1 MRQLQGDRRF
11 EARPRYEAAE
21 ANLKRAEAAKQ
32 ENPYAATYQG
42 TRGGARNPRSALP
55 VETPMPAGGGG
66 APAPSAL
73 PTGNRPTSMPTSP
86 AVIDFSQIDTM
97 PEDVP
102 TMNTKD
108 WEQYRAEKRA
118 IAAAR
123 GQSVGDVD
131 KEVTA
136 MQMGGFQR
144 YGQQAMALMQAGNL
158 RGAATAMRAAF
169 QYFPN
174 GNDVKL
180 GIHQGQIIGYGLD
193 EETGK
198 PVGKP
203 MVLNADTTARMLENF
218 ANPQAWRMWTK
229 DWHAMAM
236 EEKKFDRDTAV
247 QEETLA
253 QGRERNKIAASAAR
267 SRAMTALVNAQRNG
281 LKPSDLTST
290 SRYFSEGLM
299 EMVGIYDPLLA
310 SKLAAMAAQKWA
322 ANPNVPPAQ
331 ILDMVIEDNQ
341 DILQDVMT
349 EE

>member
-1 MRQLQGDRRF
+1 
-11 EARPRYEAAE
+11 
-21 ANLKRAEAAKQ
+21 
-32 ENPYAATYQG
+32 
-42 TRGGARNPRSALP
+42 
-55 VETPMPAGGGG
+55 
-66 APAPSAL
+66 
-73 PTGNRPTSMPTSP
+73 
-86 AVIDFSQIDTM
+86 
-97 PEDVP
+97 
-102 TMNTKD
+102 MNTKD
-108 WEQYRAEKRA
+108 WEQYRARRLA
-118 IAAAR
+118 LAAR
-123 GQSVGDVD
+123 EGVPLGEVD

-180 GIHQGQIIGYGLD
+180 GIHQGQIIGYGMD

-247 QEETLA
+247 SEETLA

-267 SRAMTALVNAQRNG
+267 SRAMTALVNAQRSG